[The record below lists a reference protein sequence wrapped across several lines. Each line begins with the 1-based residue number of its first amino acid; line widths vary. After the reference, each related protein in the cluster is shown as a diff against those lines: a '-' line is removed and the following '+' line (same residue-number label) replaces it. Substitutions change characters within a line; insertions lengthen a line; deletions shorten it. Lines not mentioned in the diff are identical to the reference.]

1 MGKEKAGATAAWRII
16 PRPLLE
22 SILNNHAQHHR
33 VHQPLFLH
41 GPRGVGKTS
50 LILHRLLDD
59 WNKGPHVTG
68 YVDFGLADGRDGH
81 PSKPWASWSTACQP
95 CGLSSLRAHLE
106 RTLESMVERGVR
118 LGTIGGRDIF
128 TTLYKWHGLH
138 SALRRAIGQRGG
150 ERKDE
155 KLPISVLWSRAVL
168 AFSSKIDNK
177 DIEASLGESLLS
189 NSSNTVEELSY
200 IREAVVSLRLAKEVI
215 DIHQLWRR
223 EAVRHLNR
231 TGRFSRSLANSATD
245 WPCLLLELLSNA
257 AEIDY
262 FQPKLV
268 INNIEVLRKAV
279 AEDDSTVSAA
289 VYHDNFLWRL
299 VALGINERSLPIIL
313 VTSDSYYS
321 YQAYVD
327 FGFPDIF
334 ISRETFGW
342 TLQEAKL
349 HVVPQFF
356 SQSEWKVI
364 DEVLGPNPRHL
375 SDLHALKQRSCCQ
388 ELTDDGW
395 NNFEDIVDAYLAY
408 LQVTVVNPAMESALD
423 ILKKFVDDVRN
434 GKVPDRRLHFGAP
447 WRHPPRSN
455 DPSKSLLWAKINL
468 MDFVQSLVNAQFG
481 VNYLADYSLEIL
493 DDPSAVA
500 MLEVGLLYAQR
511 DPSFIRPISR
521 GIQRCLVRWLVQE
534 QLQMGFSE
542 RMIFKWHRFIRGRSY
557 RHLLKEVGYK

>member
-22 SILNNHAQHHR
+22 SVLNNHAQHHR

-128 TTLYKWHGLH
+128 TTLNKWHGLH

-223 EAVRHLNR
+223 EAPTQPL
-231 TGRFSRSLANSATD
+231 TGPA
-245 WPCLLLELLSNA
+245 CLLELLSNA

-455 DPSKSLLWAKINL
+455 DPPNL
-468 MDFVQSLVNAQFG
+468 CCGQKLISWILFT
-481 VNYLADYSLEIL
+481 DYSLEIL